1 MLGAGLVDMH
11 SHIGVYAWPEIE
23 ATQDGNEMT
32 NPIFPQVSSRRRRL
46 IETAPLGFGLHQ
58 HWSCRNG

>member
-1 MLGAGLVDMH
+1 VLGAGLVDMH

-32 NPIFPQVSSRRRRL
+32 NPIFPQVRSR
-46 IETAPLGFGLHQ
+46 ASG
-58 HWSCRNG
+58 